1 MIGQLCSWIKE
12 SMSKLFLK
20 TLTIMTLSY
29 LYQLPCLSD
38 VATQVVW
45 AFIFPRK
52 MHQTSLMLKA
62 FGRKIITVIFANNCD
77 YFYFYATQILK

>member
-1 MIGQLCSWIKE
+1 
-12 SMSKLFLK
+12 
-20 TLTIMTLSY
+20 MTLSY

-52 MHQTSLMLKA
+52 MHQASLWLKA
-62 FGRKIITVIFANNCD
+62 FGQKDSTTVIFANNCD
-77 YFYFYATQILK
+77 YFYFYASQILK